1 MPSVPLQHM
10 EIAPYYWFDGVIS
23 PKEAVTVDPFAH
35 GLHYGTGVFEGVRA
49 YATPRGPAI
58 FRLRE
63 HMERFARSAEI
74 YSLKL
79 DWDVPTLCDAIVEVL
94 LLNELQSAYIRPLAF
109 FGQKT
114 ISLAPTFYCPTHVL
128 IANRALGNYFGAGQE
143 DGIRVTISPWRK
155 FSSKAL
161 PSTVK
166 ASGHYANSVLA
177 MTDAV
182 RRGFDEA
189 ILLNDRGEVAEGT
202 GENIFLVKNGRLR
215 TNDRSADVL
224 HGITRASVIQL
235 AHDRDIPVEIC
246 PLTVD
251 DLHDADEV
259 FFTGTA
265 AEVTP
270 LACIDEHV
278 FSNDRP
284 ITFALR
290 DAYLAAVT
298 GDDPRHADWVTFAN
312 EQPAPRT
319 ASPVKVAAQV

>member
-1 MPSVPLQHM
+1 MD
-10 EIAPYYWFDGVIS
+10 IAPYYWFDGTIS

-35 GLHYGTGVFEGVRA
+35 GLHYGTGVFEGIRA

-63 HMERFARSAEI
+63 HMERFARSAEV
-74 YSLKL
+74 YSLSL
-79 DWDVPTLCDAIVEVL
+79 AWDVDAMCAAVVATLL
-94 LLNELQSAYIRPLAF
+94 RNELDSAYIRPLAF

-114 ISLAPTFYCPTHVL
+114 ISLAPKFFCPTHVL
-128 IANRALGNYFGAGQE
+128 IANRALGDYFGAGQE
-143 DGIRVTISPWRK
+143 NGIRVTISPWRK

-182 RRGFDEA
+182 GRGFDEA

-202 GENIFLVKNGRLR
+202 GENVFVVKDGVLR

-224 HGITRASVIQL
+224 HGITRASVMDL
-235 AHDRDIPVEIC
+235 ASDLGIPLEIGAI
-246 PLTVD
+246 TVD

-270 LACIDEHV
+270 LVCIDDHV
-278 FSNDRP
+278 FSNVRP
-284 ITFALR
+284 MTLALR
-290 DAYLAAVT
+290 DAYLLAVA
-298 GDDPRHADWVTFAN
+298 GEDPRHPDWVTFAA
-312 EQPAPRT
+312 ESA
-319 ASPVKVAAQV
+319 AAHEAQVATSV

>member
-10 EIAPYYWFDGVIS
+10 DIAPFYWFDGTIS
-23 PKEAVTVDPFAH
+23 PKEEVSVDPFAH
-35 GLHYGTGVFEGVRA
+35 GLHYGTGVFEGIRA
-49 YATPRGPAI
+49 YDTPKGPAI

-63 HMERFARSAEI
+63 HMERFERSAAV
-74 YSLKL
+74 YSLDLK
-79 DWDVPTLCDAIVEVL
+79 WSVGELCDAVVETLVR
-94 LLNELQSAYIRPLAF
+94 NDLQSAYIRPLAF

-114 ISLAPTFYCPTHVL
+114 ISLAPKFFCPTHVL
-128 IANRALGNYFGAGQE
+128 IAYRALGNYFGAGQE
-143 DGIRVTISPWRK
+143 NGIRVTISPWRK

-182 RRGFDEA
+182 GRGFDEA

-202 GENIFLVKNGRLR
+202 GENIFVVKNGALR

-224 HGITRASVIQL
+224 HGITRASVIDL
-235 AHDRDIPVEIC
+235 ARDRGIPVEIGV
-246 PLTVD
+246 LTVD

-270 LACIDEHV
+270 LAAIDDHV
-278 FSNDRP
+278 FALEKP
-284 ITFALR
+284 VTLALR
-290 DAYLAAVT
+290 AAYLAAVA
-298 GDDPRHADWVTFAN
+298 GDDPHHPDWVTFAKPS
-312 EQPAPRT
+312 PA
-319 ASPVKVAAQV
+319 KVGTSV

>member
-1 MPSVPLQHM
+1 MPTVPLQHM
-10 EIAPYYWFDGVIS
+10 DIAPYYWFDGTIS
-23 PKEAVTVDPFAH
+23 PKELVTVDPFAH
-35 GLHYGTGVFEGVRA
+35 GLHYGTGVFEGIRA

-63 HMERFARSAEI
+63 HMERFARSAEV

-79 DWDVPTLCDAIVEVL
+79 NWDVATLCDAIVETL
-94 LLNELQSAYIRPLAF
+94 LLNELDSAYIRPLAF

-114 ISLAPTFYCPTHVL
+114 ISLAPKFYCPTHVL
-128 IANRALGNYFGAGQE
+128 IANRALGNYFGAGQD

-182 RRGFDEA
+182 ERGFDEA

-202 GENIFLVKNGRLR
+202 GENVFVVKDGILR

-224 HGITRASVIQL
+224 HGITRASVLEL
-235 AHDRDIPVEIC
+235 ALDNGVPVEIGV
-246 PLTVD
+246 LTVD
-251 DLHDADEV
+251 DLMDADEV

-270 LACIDEHV
+270 LACIDDRV
-278 FSNDRP
+278 YSKTRP
-284 ITFALR
+284 ITLALR
-290 DAYLAAVT
+290 AAYLAAVV
-298 GDDPRHADWVTFAN
+298 GDDPRHADWVTFAA
-312 EQPAPRT
+312 ETR
-319 ASPVKVAAQV
+319 AAAALR

>member
-1 MPSVPLQHM
+1 MPSVPLNHM
-10 EIAPYYWFDGVIS
+10 EIAPFYWFDGTIS
-23 PKEAVTVDPFAH
+23 PRAEVSVDPFAH

-49 YATPRGPAI
+49 YATPRGPAV

-63 HMERFARSAEI
+63 HMERFARSAQV
-74 YSLKL
+74 YSLKIA
-79 DWDVPTLCDAIVEVL
+79 WDVPTLCAAVL
-94 LLNELQSAYIRPLAF
+94 ETLAKNELESAYIRPLAF
-109 FGQKT
+109 FGEKT
-114 ISLAPTFYCPTHVL
+114 ISLAPSFYCPTHVL
-128 IANRALGNYFGAGQE
+128 IAYRALGNYFGAGQE
-143 DGIRVTISPWRK
+143 NGIRVTISPWRK

-182 RRGFDEA
+182 TRGFDEA

-202 GENIFLVKNGRLR
+202 GENIFVVKDGVLR

-224 HGITRASVIQL
+224 HGITRASVIEL
-235 AHDRDIPVEIC
+235 ARDRDIPVEIG
-246 PLTVD
+246 PISVD

-270 LACIDEHV
+270 LACIDGHV
-278 FSNDRP
+278 FSNARP
-284 ITFALR
+284 VTLALR
-290 DAYLAAVT
+290 EAYLQAVA
-298 GDDPRHADWVTFAN
+298 GDDPRHPDWATFA
-312 EQPAPRT
+312 RV
-319 ASPVKVAAQV
+319 ASGV

>member
-1 MPSVPLQHM
+1 MPSVPLNHM
-10 EIAPYYWFDGVIS
+10 DIAPYYWFDGEIS
-23 PKEAVTVDPFAH
+23 LRERVSVDPFAH
-35 GLHYGTGVFEGVRA
+35 GLHYGTGVFEGIRA

-63 HMERFARSAEI
+63 HMERFEQSAAV
-74 YSLKL
+74 YNLKL
-79 DWDVPTLCDAIVEVL
+79 AWDVPTLGAAVVETLVK
-94 LLNELQSAYIRPLAF
+94 NELESAYIRPLAF
-109 FGQKT
+109 FGEKT
-114 ISLAPTFYCPTHVL
+114 ISLAPSFHCPTHVL
-128 IANRALGNYFGAGQE
+128 LAYRALGNYFGAGQE
-143 DGIRVTISPWRK
+143 NGIRVTISPWRK

-182 RRGFDEA
+182 GRGFDEA

-202 GENIFLVKNGRLR
+202 GENIFVVKDGVLR

-224 HGITRASVIQL
+224 HGITRATVIEL
-235 AHDRDIPVEIC
+235 AKDHGIPVRVEA
-246 PLTVD
+246 LTVD

-270 LACIDEHV
+270 LACIDDHV
-278 FSNDRP
+278 FSAHKP
-284 ITFALR
+284 VTHALR
-290 DAYLAAVT
+290 EAYLRAVA
-298 GDDPRHADWVTFAN
+298 GEDPKHADWVTFAA
-312 EQPAPRT
+312 ESSSTSARV
-319 ASPVKVAAQV
+319 ASGV

>member
-1 MPSVPLQHM
+1 MPTVPLQHM
-10 EIAPYYWFDGVIS
+10 DIAPYYWFDGRIS
-23 PKEAVTVDPFAH
+23 PKEEVTVDPFAH

-63 HMERFARSAEI
+63 HMERFARSAEV
-74 YSLKL
+74 YSLAL
-79 DWDVPTLCDAIVEVL
+79 AWDVPALCDAVVETLVR
-94 LLNELQSAYIRPLAF
+94 NELESAYIRPLAF

-114 ISLAPTFYCPTHVL
+114 ISLAPKFFCPTHVL
-128 IANRALGNYFGAGQE
+128 IAYRALGNYFGAGQE

-182 RRGFDEA
+182 GRGFDEA

-202 GENIFLVKNGRLR
+202 GENVFVVKDGTLR

-224 HGITRASVIQL
+224 HGITRASVIDL
-235 AHDRDIPVEIC
+235 ARDRGIPVEVGV
-246 PLTVD
+246 LTVD

-270 LACIDEHV
+270 LACVDEHV
-278 FSNDRP
+278 FPRKRP
-284 ITFALR
+284 VTLALR
-290 DAYLAAVT
+290 EAYLAAVA
-298 GDDPRHADWVTFAN
+298 GDDPKHPDWVTFAN
-312 EQPAPRT
+312 EAAPRR
-319 ASPVKVAAQV
+319 AAEVGV

>member
-1 MPSVPLQHM
+1 MD
-10 EIAPYYWFDGVIS
+10 IAPYYWFDGKIS
-23 PKEAVTVDPFAH
+23 PKEAVSVDPFAH
-35 GLHYGTGVFEGVRA
+35 GLHYGTGVFEGIRA

-63 HMERFARSAEI
+63 HMERFARSAEV
-74 YSLKL
+74 YSLAL
-79 DWDVPTLCDAIVEVL
+79 AWDVDTMCAAVVETLL
-94 LLNELQSAYIRPLAF
+94 RNELDSAYIRPLAF

-114 ISLAPTFYCPTHVL
+114 ISLAPKFFCPTHVL
-128 IANRALGNYFGAGQE
+128 IANRALGDYFGAGQE
-143 DGIRVTISPWRK
+143 NGIRVTISPWRK

-182 RRGFDEA
+182 GRGFDEA

-202 GENIFLVKNGRLR
+202 GENIFVVKDGVLR

-224 HGITRASVIQL
+224 HGITRASVMDL
-235 AHDRDIPVEIC
+235 ATDLGIRLEIGV
-246 PLTVD
+246 LTVD

-270 LACIDEHV
+270 LACIDDHV
-278 FSNDRP
+278 FSQDRP
-284 ITFALR
+284 ITLALR
-290 DAYLAAVT
+290 AAYLRAVA
-298 GDDPRHADWVTFAN
+298 GEDPRHPDWVTFAA
-312 EQPAPRT
+312 ESAAT
-319 ASPVKVAAQV
+319 HEAKVATSV

>member
-1 MPSVPLQHM
+1 MPTVPLQHM
-10 EIAPYYWFDGVIS
+10 EIAPFYWFDGSIAPRERVS
-23 PKEAVTVDPFAH
+23 VDPFAH

-63 HMERFARSAEI
+63 HMERFAASAQI

-79 DWDVPTLCDAIVEVL
+79 EWDVSTMCDAVVETLVR
-94 LLNELQSAYIRPLAF
+94 NELESAYVRPLAF
-109 FGQKT
+109 FGEKT
-114 ISLAPTFYCPTHVL
+114 ISLAPSFHCPTHVL
-128 IANRALGNYFGAGQE
+128 IAYRALGNYFGAGQE
-143 DGIRVTISPWRK
+143 NGIRVTISPWRK

-182 RRGFDEA
+182 GRGFDEA

-202 GENIFLVKNGRLR
+202 GENIFVVKNGVLR

-224 HGITRASVIQL
+224 HGITRASVLDL
-235 AHDRDIPVEIC
+235 ARERDVPVEVGV
-246 PLTVD
+246 LTVD

-270 LACIDEHV
+270 LACIDDHI
-278 FSNDRP
+278 FSTARP
-284 ITFALR
+284 VTLALR
-290 DAYLAAVT
+290 AAYLEAVV
-298 GDDPRHADWVTFAN
+298 GNDARHPDWVTFAN
-312 EQPAPRT
+312 DAYAARSARV
-319 ASPVKVAAQV
+319 ASGV

>member
-10 EIAPYYWFDGVIS
+10 DIAPFYWFDGKIS

-35 GLHYGTGVFEGVRA
+35 GLHYGTGVFEGIRA
-49 YATPRGPAI
+49 YATPRGPGI
-58 FRLRE
+58 FRLTE
-63 HMERFARSAEI
+63 HMERFAQSADV

-79 DWDVPTLCDAIVEVL
+79 DWDVATLCAAVVETLAI
-94 LLNELQSAYIRPLAF
+94 NELESAYIRPLAF

-114 ISLAPTFYCPTHVL
+114 ISLAPKFHCPVHVL
-128 IANRALGNYFGAGQE
+128 VAYRALGNYFGAGQE
-143 DGIRVTISPWRK
+143 NGIRVTISPWRK

-182 RRGFDEA
+182 GRGFDEA

-202 GENIFLVKNGRLR
+202 GENIFVVKNGALR
-215 TNDRSADVL
+215 TNDKSADVL
-224 HGITRASVIQL
+224 HGITRASVIEL
-235 AHDRDIPVEIC
+235 ARERGIPVEIGVM
-246 PLTVD
+246 TVD
-251 DLHDADEV
+251 DLHAADEV

-270 LACIDEHV
+270 LACIDDHV
-278 FSNDRP
+278 FSNARP
-284 ITFALR
+284 VTLALR
-290 DAYLAAVT
+290 AAYLDAVA
-298 GDDPRHADWVTFAN
+298 GEDARHPDWVTFV
-312 EQPAPRT
+312 APSSAARG
-319 ASPVKVAAQV
+319 AKVTTGV